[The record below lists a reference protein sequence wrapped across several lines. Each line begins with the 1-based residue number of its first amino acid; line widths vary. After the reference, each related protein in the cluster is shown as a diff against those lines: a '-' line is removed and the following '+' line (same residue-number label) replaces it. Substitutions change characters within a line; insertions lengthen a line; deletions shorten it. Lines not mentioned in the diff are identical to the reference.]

1 MAKRGWGTIAVT
13 GIAAAVS
20 FYAIAQAQG
29 WTGGNAA
36 RTTPPIERNSDR
48 VPPVRDANQTSSA
61 TCRVPAELATPN
73 AVPPPAGQVRRTP
86 TTRYTLALSW
96 SPGHCARRDW
106 NNYEDD
112 VQCSGQAGSFGF
124 VLHGLWPETDGR
136 NWPQYCAPTRVISSA
151 TIREHLC
158 MTPSPQLMQHE
169 WAKHGSCMARTPE
182 AYFERAASLY
192 DRVVM
197 PDMTRFGG
205 RRDMTAGDLRAAFMA
220 ANPGLARSAVQINI
234 NRGGWLEEVHLC
246 LDRRFRYAAC
256 PAWQSGAG
264 DDARIRVEPQR

>member
-1 MAKRGWGTIAVT
+1 MAKLGWGRIALG

-29 WTGGNAA
+29 WTGGG
-36 RTTPPIERNSDR
+36 TTRGAQATSNTRAGASAPIAST
-48 VPPVRDANQTSSA
+48 ANP

-73 AVPPPAGQVRRTP
+73 PVPPPAGQVRRTP
-86 TTRYTLALSW
+86 VTRYTLALSW
-96 SPGHCARRDW
+96 SPGHCARRDC

-112 VQCSGQAGSFGF
+112 VQCSGQAGNFGF

-136 NWPQYCAPTRVISSA
+136 NWPQYCAPTRVINSG

-169 WAKHGSCMARTPE
+169 WAKHGTCMARTPE
-182 AYFERAASLY
+182 AYFDRAANLY

-197 PDMTRFGG
+197 PDMAQFSG
-205 RRDMTAGDLRAAFMA
+205 RRDATAGDLRAAFMA
-220 ANPGLARSAVQINI
+220 ANPGLARSAIQINI

-256 PAWQSGAG
+256 PAWQNGAG
-264 DDARIRVEPQR
+264 DDARLRVEPQRS